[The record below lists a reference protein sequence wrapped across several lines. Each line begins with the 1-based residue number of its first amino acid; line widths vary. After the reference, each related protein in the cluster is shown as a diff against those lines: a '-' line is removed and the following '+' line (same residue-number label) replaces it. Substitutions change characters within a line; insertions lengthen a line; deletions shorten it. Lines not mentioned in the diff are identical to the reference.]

1 MLYDGW
7 IVRRL
12 LLDDRRSID
21 RSIRRTVGS
30 RLHTP
35 GSQITVSKIPEYDP
49 TGLPF
54 WNIYIKEGKSRT
66 IRVGGT
72 DDIAATAHPF
82 RRFLPRAPAIAQLLG
97 QRRPYRT
104 IETPRGLS
112 S

>member
-1 MLYDGW
+1 M
-7 IVRRL
+7 
-12 LLDDRRSID
+12 DRSSSVVGRPPID

-30 RLHTP
+30 RLYTP

-72 DDIAATAHPF
+72 LAGNFVGKFYT
-82 RRFLPRAPAIAQLLG
+82 
-97 QRRPYRT
+97 
-104 IETPRGLS
+104 RGGGLV
-112 S
+112 